1 MLHII
6 IVRFPQ
12 FTDFLVIDKMP
23 NSINLFSELYPSEK
37 KYRFCTTIETNR
49 IYKNIMGETSTP
61 QESAESMIKGEF
73 ITIEPIMDFDMAGMV
88 ELIKTCEPEQV
99 NIGADSKYNGLP
111 EPSKGKVLE
120 LIAQLEAFTK
130 VNRKETIYKI
140 LNNQDG

>member
-1 MLHII
+1 
-6 IVRFPQ
+6 
-12 FTDFLVIDKMP
+12 
-23 NSINLFSELYPSEK
+23 
-37 KYRFCTTIETNR
+37 
-49 IYKNIMGETSTP
+49 
-61 QESAESMIKGEF
+61 MIKGEF